1 MSSVSPKYCSW
12 DVKELASDSGWTE
25 LPTHP
30 QDEDRMMRFF
40 SGKHEGVTVN
50 VNLHTGTVATSLEH
64 PFKGTTQLYRGQRN
78 TLGQLEEVFD
88 NPRVHTGSGYKTR
101 AKLREAVE
109 EEEGVPRGIHHG
121 EDGFSNEFEE
131 TTLQYDLFKGLDD
144 IENLRIEEN
153 DGSCDSED
161 NEMSNLLNQ
170 GRLMFESGSESDGEL
185 PLNKLLGEWDEEKI
199 ESEEVSASEGYDHLE
214 DSEFSSSSG
223 DSEKGIEN
231 CILEKDTSDSGDSSF
246 LNETGDSEFYHD
258 DESYASSSEFESP
271 VTENGNDSY
280 DDTTEDSDDFNDF

>member
-1 MSSVSPKYCSW
+1 MASPKYCSW
-12 DVKELASDSGWTE
+12 DVKELAIDSGWTE

-30 QDEDRMMRFF
+30 QDEDKMMRFF

-50 VNLHTGTVATSLEH
+50 VNLHTGSVATSLDH
-64 PFKGTTQLYRGQRN
+64 PLKGKTQLYRGQRN
-78 TLGQLEEVFD
+78 TLGQLVEVFD
-88 NPRVHTGSGYKTR
+88 NPRVHTDSGYKTR

-109 EEEGVPRGIHHG
+109 GEEGVPRGIPHG
-121 EDGFSNEFEE
+121 EDGYSIEYEE
-131 TTLQYDLFKGLDD
+131 SISIQYELFKGLGDD

-161 NEMSNLLNQ
+161 NEMTNLLTQ

-185 PLNKLLGEWDEEKI
+185 KLLSEWEEEEI

-223 DSEKGIEN
+223 ESEKGIEN
-231 CILEKDTSDSGDSSF
+231 CIHEKDTSDSGDISF

-258 DESYASSSEFESP
+258 DESDASSSEFDSP
-271 VTENGNDSY
+271 VTDNGNDSY
-280 DDTTEDSDDFNDF
+280 DDTTEDSDDINDF

>member
-1 MSSVSPKYCSW
+1 MASPKYCSW
-12 DVKELASDSGWTE
+12 DVKELAIDYGWTE

-30 QDEDRMMRFF
+30 QDEDKMMRFF

-64 PFKGTTQLYRGQRN
+64 PLKGKTQLYRGQRN
-78 TLGQLEEVFD
+78 TLGQLVEVFD
-88 NPRVHTGSGYKTR
+88 NPRVHTDSGYKTR

-109 EEEGVPRGIHHG
+109 EEEEVPRGIPHG
-121 EDGFSNEFEE
+121 QDGYSNEYEE
-131 TTLQYDLFKGLDD
+131 STSIQYD

-153 DGSCDSED
+153 DGSYDSED
-161 NEMSNLLNQ
+161 NEMTNLLTQ

-185 PLNKLLGEWDEEKI
+185 PLNKWDEEEI

-214 DSEFSSSSG
+214 DSEFSNSSG
-223 DSEKGIEN
+223 ESEKGIEN
-231 CILEKDTSDSGDSSF
+231 CIHEKDTSDSGDNNSF
-246 LNETGDSEFYHD
+246 LNETGDSEFYHN
-258 DESYASSSEFESP
+258 DESDASSSSNFENP
-271 VTENGNDSY
+271 VTESGNDSY

>member
-1 MSSVSPKYCSW
+1 MASASPKYCSL

-30 QDEDRMMRFF
+30 QDEDRMMSFF

-50 VNLHTGTVATSLEH
+50 VNLDTGTVATSLEH
-64 PFKGTTQLYRGQRN
+64 PSKGKTQLYRGQRS
-78 TLGQLEEVFD
+78 TLGQLEEVFN
-88 NPRVHTGSGYKTR
+88 NPRVHTGSAYKTR

-109 EEEGVPRGIHHG
+109 EEGVSRGISLG
-121 EDGFSNEFEE
+121 EDGCYEFEE
-131 TTLQYDLFKGLDD
+131 TTSIQYDLLHELSD

-161 NEMSNLLNQ
+161 NEMTNLLTQ

-185 PLNKLLGEWDEEKI
+185 PLNKLLGEWDEEEI
-199 ESEEVSASEGYDHLE
+199 ESEEVSASEDYDHLK

-223 DSEKGIEN
+223 ESDKGIEN
-231 CILEKDTSDSGDSSF
+231 CILEKDSLDSGDSSF
-246 LNETGDSEFYHD
+246 LNETGDSEFYQD
-258 DESYASSSEFESP
+258 DESDTSSSEFDSP

-280 DDTTEDSDDFNDF
+280 DDTDEDSDDFNDF